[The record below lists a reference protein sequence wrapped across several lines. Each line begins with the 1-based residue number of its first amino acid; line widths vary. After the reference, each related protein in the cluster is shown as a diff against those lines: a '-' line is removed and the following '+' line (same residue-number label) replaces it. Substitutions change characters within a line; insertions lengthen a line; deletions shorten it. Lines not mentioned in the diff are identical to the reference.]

1 MNDAEAIALALE
13 EAKSAAKRGEVPVG
27 AVLLSA
33 DGSLL
38 AKDGNRILE
47 LKDPTAHAE
56 MLVMRAG
63 AKALSNERLIGA
75 TLYVSLEPCAMCAGA
90 MAMARIARLVFAACD
105 PKGGAVL
112 HGPRF
117 FEQPTCHHRPGHH
130 PDRTACIGGGRNFER
145 IFPGAAELEPTGRE
159 SRKAQLQHFA
169 RGDQADAAADQHIAE
184 EMRRQQRARHAQQ
197 KRDGK
202 PDRPPHR
209 PHTGEE
215 ITATQQMVKAWP
227 LGKLL

>member
-13 EAKSAAKRGEVPVG
+13 EAKSAAQRGEVPVG

-47 LKDPTAHAE
+47 RKDPTAHAE

-63 AKALSNERLIGA
+63 AKALGNERLTGA

-90 MAMARIARLVFAACD
+90 MAMARIGRLVFAACD

-117 FEQPTCHHRPGHH
+117 FEQPTCHHRPAVTQTEPH
-130 PDRTACIGGGRNFER
+130 A
-145 IFPGAAELEPTGRE
+145 LEAGE
-159 SRKAQLQHFA
+159 ILKDFF
-169 RGDQADAAADQHIAE
+169 
-184 EMRRQQRARHAQQ
+184 RAR
-197 KRDGK
+197 RS
-202 PDRPPHR
+202 
-209 PHTGEE
+209 
-215 ITATQQMVKAWP
+215 
-227 LGKLL
+227 

>member
-13 EAKSAAKRGEVPVG
+13 EAKFAAARGEVPVG
-27 AVLLSA
+27 AVLLA
-33 DGSLL
+33 DDGSLL

-63 AKALSNERLIGA
+63 AKALGNERLIGA

-90 MAMARIARLVFAACD
+90 MAMARIGRLVFAACD

-117 FEQPTCHHRPGHH
+117 FEQPTCHHRPAVV
-130 PDRTACIGGGRNFER
+130 RT
-145 IFPGAAELEPTGRE
+145 EPLAMEAGE
-159 SRKAQLQHFA
+159 ILKEFF
-169 RGDQADAAADQHIAE
+169 
-184 EMRRQQRARHAQQ
+184 RAR
-197 KRDGK
+197 RS
-202 PDRPPHR
+202 
-209 PHTGEE
+209 
-215 ITATQQMVKAWP
+215 
-227 LGKLL
+227 